1 MPKKYIKVSFIKKKN
16 SQIIIKQLRDKL
28 ENMKSDVE
36 IKNSDIT
43 CNKEQL
49 DVIRAQFANLLSTCE
64 EVYNDYDVKR
74 IQVNLFI

>member
-1 MPKKYIKVSFIKKKN
+1 MIKYCV
-16 SQIIIKQLRDKL
+16 QIIIKQLRDKL

-36 IKNSDIT
+36 NKNSDIT
-43 CNKEQL
+43 GNKEQL

-74 IQVNLFI
+74 IQVSFIKSYI